1 MRIWITQRQ
10 RQVLELLKQGKNQS
24 QIAQALGCTQVNVS
38 QVLRSIKARYPTLK
52 IWSIN
57 RSKIEVEEDE
67 K

>member
-10 RQVLELLKQGKNQS
+10 RQLLELLKQGKNQS